1 MKAIQLSMS
10 ILFLMIGFSALAQDY
25 RVENNEVKIA
35 KQVSF
40 KTGTAELLPESDEAL
55 LLIKKYLQEKTYISL
70 LRIEAHTAND
80 DNAATNQLLTE
91 KRAAA
96 ICQKLILMGIACS
109 RLLPVGFGD
118 TKPVAENT
126 PEDKA
131 QNNRIVF
138 VNAALRDK
146 AIGGM
151 PADGGGKVAENPCY

>member
-1 MKAIQLSMS
+1 MKAIQLSIT
-10 ILFLMIGFSALAQDY
+10 ILFLMLGFSALAQDY
-25 RVENNEVKIA
+25 RIENNVVKIA
-35 KQVSF
+35 RQVSF

-80 DNAATNQLLTE
+80 GNAAANQLLTE

-96 ICQKLILMGIACS
+96 VCQKLISMGIACS
-109 RLLPVGFGD
+109 RLLPVGFGN

-126 PEDKA
+126 PEGNV